1 MWNSNSNVNNWNIFD
16 GECILILVIY
26 KNGRGQTFQIPFNNI
41 NHAKKKADELK
52 KKHTS
57 VKVVRVKEEILYIP

>member
-1 MWNSNSNVNNWNIFD
+1 M
-16 GECILILVIY
+16 ILVIY
-26 KNGRGQTFQIPFNNI
+26 KDKKDQTIQIPYQNVT
-41 NHAKKKADELK
+41 HAKEKADELK

>member
-1 MWNSNSNVNNWNIFD
+1 M
-16 GECILILVIY
+16 ILVIY

>member
-1 MWNSNSNVNNWNIFD
+1 MWSSNSNVNNWNIFD

-26 KNGRGQTFQIPFNNI
+26 KNGRGQTIQIPFNNT

-52 KKHTS
+52 KKYTS